1 MKSILYLFAL
11 LTMCQAVRCANRQT
25 PRPVDSNRFTV
36 ACYYFPNYHP
46 GDPRNEKRKGGGWS
60 EWDLVRKAVPRFPG
74 HQQPNV
80 PLWGY
85 EDESDPRVM
94 ARKIDAAADH
104 NIDAFIFDWYYYDDG
119 PFLDRCLNRGF
130 LQAGNRRRMKFA
142 LMWANHDWVDIM
154 PLRKGTIAPLLYP
167 GRITPATFETMV
179 QHLIADY
186 FLQPGYWLIDGK
198 PYFSIYELTRLL
210 ESFGSVQATRKA
222 LDEFRRRVQAA
233 GLPGLHL
240 NAVVWGQPILPGENA
255 PVDPWQLVKELGF
268 DSITSYVWVHH
279 VSLPQRQTPY
289 PFVRDRYL
297 AYWQKSI
304 GRTSLPY
311 FPNVSMGWDPSPRT
325 VDDGEYGD
333 FGYPFTNTISENTPE
348 QFKEALRLTRDRLA
362 GDRSQPRIITINAWN
377 EWTESSYLE
386 PDLKNGTRYLQAIRE
401 VFQRPEER

>member
-1 MKSILYLFAL
+1 VKSILYLFAL
-11 LTMCQAVRCANRQT
+11 LAMCPALRCTDRQNM
-25 PRPVDSNRFTV
+25 RPVDSNRFTV

-46 GDPRNEKRKGGGWS
+46 GDPRNEKNKGEGWS

-85 EDESDPRVM
+85 EDESDPQVM

-104 NIDAFIFDWYYYDDG
+104 NIDVFIFDWYYYDDG

-154 PLRKGTIAPLLYP
+154 PHRKGTTAPLLYP
-167 GRITPATFETMV
+167 GRITPVTFETMV

-186 FLQPGYWLIDGK
+186 FSQPGYWLIDGK

-233 GLPGLHL
+233 GLLGLHL

-255 PVDPWQLVKELGF
+255 PVDPWRLVEELGF

-279 VSLPQRQTPY
+279 VSLPQLQTPY
-289 PFVRDRYL
+289 PFVRERYL
-297 AYWQKSI
+297 AYWEKTL

-325 VDDGEYGD
+325 VDDGAYGD
-333 FGYPFTNTISENTPE
+333 FGYPFTNTIGENTPE

-362 GDRSQPRIITINAWN
+362 GDRTQPRIITINAWN